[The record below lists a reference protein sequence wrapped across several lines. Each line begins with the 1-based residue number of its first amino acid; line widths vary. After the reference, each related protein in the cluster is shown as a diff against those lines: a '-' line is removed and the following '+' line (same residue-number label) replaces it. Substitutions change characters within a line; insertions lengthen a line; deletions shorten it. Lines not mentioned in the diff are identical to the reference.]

1 MWSYLPKKTPPNT
14 IMWVEVPMTAC
25 SIDEKQ
31 NIMHLIMGADRG
43 LLITTNL
50 SRQDLPLQTEVSI
63 ERAAKEG
70 TVGSTIYSDKYN
82 VDLTLVGNTLFAPGM
97 AFYLDPT
104 VLGIGKPG
112 DGGSLAS
119 KMGIGGYYRV
129 LSTECNISSGK
140 FETIIKG
147 NLELYGD
154 SLSPGG
160 GPGNDVREI
169 PNENT
174 PLTKDEMDDIRS
186 LGG

>member
-1 MWSYLPKKTPPNT
+1 MKG
-14 IMWVEVPMTAC
+14 ERRE
-25 SIDEKQ
+25 DEDQ

-154 SLSPGG
+154 SLSSGKGG
-160 GPGNDVREI
+160 NKNDSNAINVPSGDRA
-169 PNENT
+169 
-174 PLTKDEMDDIRS
+174 S
-186 LGG
+186 LFGTTVDGFTFESEGF